1 MRKLLLSTTALIA
14 AGAISSAAVADG
26 PSVTGSYKFSYQ
38 DYDSGIT
45 TTGESG
51 DRMWSES
58 AINFKFSEKT
68 ESGLTMAYGLAIV
81 SESDDNAG
89 DSLYASNHHL
99 TLTDDW
105 GTLQLGAAGGVGDK
119 MTRTAH
125 DILGTPDGLHGDLNA
140 FHNTAGTGNL
150 ADDNADL
157 GKDIDDQSNITYIL
171 PKMGGLTAGVTIR
184 DAGENTNQNDD
195 ETEVGA
201 KYAFTSG
208 NLSGT
213 LHYGANSQDG
223 TTAGATGLDSS
234 SMGIDVTMGS
244 IRAVYAQSQ
253 TDVTATVETE
263 ITDFGV
269 KYDFGNGMTLAGVQ
283 TSVEE
288 NTGGETLDVTTV
300 GASYTIAS
308 GLTASLTYHDYDY
321 ENGTSNETDDDGSA
335 TIFSIV
341 AKF

>member
-1 MRKLLLSTTALIA
+1 MRKLLLSTSAIIA
-14 AGAISSAAVADG
+14 ASAISSAAVADVAI
-26 PSVTGSYKFSYQ
+26 SGSYKFSYQ
-38 DYDSGIT
+38 DYDSGINT
-45 TTGESG
+45 VGESG
-51 DRMWSES
+51 DRMWSEQT
-58 AINFKFSEKT
+58 IKMNFSNKT
-68 ESGLTMAYGLAIV
+68 DSGLDISMATALVMQGEDVSATLA
-81 SESDDNAG
+81 SDNH
-89 DSLYASNHHL
+89 SL
-99 TLTDDW
+99 TIKGGF
-105 GTLQLGAAGGVGDK
+105 GTVQLGSVGGVGDK

-125 DILGTPDGLHGDLNA
+125 DILGTPDGLTGDLTS
-140 FHNTAGTGNL
+140 FHKSAGTGNL

-157 GKDIDDQSNITYIL
+157 GKDIDDQANITYIL
-171 PKMGGLTAGVTIR
+171 PTMGGLSAGFTIR
-184 DAGENTNQNDD
+184 DGGANTAQNDD
-195 ETEVGA
+195 ETEIGA

-208 NLSGT
+208 NVEGT

-234 SMGIDVTMGS
+234 SMGIDVTMGN

-253 TDVTATVETE
+253 TDVSATVESE

-269 KYDFGNGMTLAGVQ
+269 NYNFGNGMTLAVIQ
-283 TSVEE
+283 TAVEE

-321 ENGTSNETDDDGSA
+321 ENGTSGAVDDDGSA
-335 TIFSIV
+335 TIFSVV